1 MIQCYYGN
9 GKGKTTAAVG
19 QALRMAGADKKVLF
33 LQFLK
38 DGDSSEIKMLKKC
51 GIKVLYAKMPQMFID
66 MHDPEMIK
74 LVSRLEDELF
84 EQIDES
90 YEGIVLDEILDAIAL
105 NLLNEGK
112 VYDCLVSLK
121 ETHEVILTANTT
133 GGHRAQ
139 HTGPSTW
146 AKDTAPCSCPWPI
159 CLCGMRCRICG
170 YGWRP
175 PGWPAMKN
183 RPVC

>member
-90 YEGIVLDEILDAIAL
+90 Y
-105 NLLNEGK
+105 
-112 VYDCLVSLK
+112 DCLVSLK
-121 ETHEVILTANTT
+121 ETHEVILT
-133 GGHRAQ
+133 GRQ
-139 HTGPSTW
+139 PSH
-146 AKDTAPCSCPWPI
+146 KLKPI
-159 CLCGMRCRICG
+159 LDYSSEIKKHKHPYDKGIKARKGIEF
-170 YGWRP
+170 
-175 PGWPAMKN
+175 
-183 RPVC
+183 

>member
-90 YEGIVLDEILDAIAL
+90 YEVQLSDSVQKQIDQNQEKEMVKGIEFI
-105 NLLNEGK
+105 K
-112 VYDCLVSLK
+112 
-121 ETHEVILTANTT
+121 
-133 GGHRAQ
+133 
-139 HTGPSTW
+139 
-146 AKDTAPCSCPWPI
+146 
-159 CLCGMRCRICG
+159 
-170 YGWRP
+170 
-175 PGWPAMKN
+175 
-183 RPVC
+183 